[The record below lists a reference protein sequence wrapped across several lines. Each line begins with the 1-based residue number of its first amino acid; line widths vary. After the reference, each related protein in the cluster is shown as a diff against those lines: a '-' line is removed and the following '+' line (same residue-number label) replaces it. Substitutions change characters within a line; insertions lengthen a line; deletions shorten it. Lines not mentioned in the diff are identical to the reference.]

1 MRMQSY
7 YQSRKT
13 RAGGILLLGLLL
25 VLGLV
30 GQTEAAVTVESYS
43 GNVEVLFDQEQSWQP
58 LSHETTLE
66 AGDQILVGTA
76 SSADLVCEDG
86 STLHLDEE
94 TQLAIKDLE
103 FSLSQE
109 VRVSKLTLFWG
120 KVTAKAATFTGFKKN
135 TFEIETDTVVAGVK
149 FSSLTITSGENGT
162 QIIPIEGAFEF
173 SQIDGNTQI
182 NYEQNGIKVRLALP
196 ADARITMHITPDEP
210 VQITTNETPVTDVTV
225 RTTSD
230 AGTVDSTLN
239 IPAETTVLIGKDPVT
254 DETTIGSDTDMDV
267 RIGDE
272 TITITA
278 GSEIGVKATATGAE
292 IHVNEGMATVGD
304 QTVNAG
310 DPPVP
315 IQATPAPSD
324 EEAEETEDEE
334 AADEATP
341 VPEPTPEPEETR
353 VEPPPPELE
362 APPDERTGSPTVV
375 E

>member
-103 FSLSQE
+103 FSLAQE
-109 VRVSKLTLFWG
+109 TRISKLALLWG
-120 KVTAKAATFTGFKKN
+120 TVTAKAATFTGFKKN

-196 ADARITMHITPDEP
+196 A
-210 VQITTNETPVTDVTV
+210 
-225 RTTSD
+225 
-230 AGTVDSTLN
+230 
-239 IPAETTVLIGKDPVT
+239 ETTVLIGKDPVT

-267 RIGDE
+267 RIDDE

-292 IHVNEGMATVGD
+292 IHVNEGTATVGD